1 MSKTTEAGRV
11 LAAEWDGRYTGW
23 SKKTLPAEPNP
34 ALLAEAA
41 ELRPGRALDIGCGL
55 GSDAIWLA
63 ARGWDVT
70 ALDVSQVALDRAA
83 ARAEQAGVSVAWQQ
97 SRLEDAAVPPGGFDL
112 VTAHYPALLHSEGRD
127 AERAL
132 LASVA
137 VGGTL
142 LVVHHADVDVATAKA
157 HGFDPA
163 DYLDHDDVAALFDD
177 TWEVRIDRGRLRGR
191 PAGSEGQH
199 THDDVLVARRLRRAL
214 SDAPADPAAPA

>member
-1 MSKTTEAGRV
+1 MPKTTEAGQV
-11 LAAEWDGRYTGW
+11 LAAEWDGRYAGW
-23 SKKTLPAEPNP
+23 SMELLPAEPNP

-41 ELRPGRALDIGCGL
+41 RLRPGRALDIGCGV

-83 ARAEQAGVSVAWQQ
+83 DRAEQAGVSVEWQQ
-97 SRLEDAAVPPGGFDL
+97 SRLEDAAVPPQGFDL
-112 VTAHYPALLHSEGRD
+112 VTAHYPALLHSSGGD

-132 LASVA
+132 LASVT

-163 DYLDHDDVAALFDD
+163 DYLGHDDVAALFDD
-177 TWEVRIDRGRLRGR
+177 TWEVRIDRGRLRSR

-199 THDDVLVARRLRRAL
+199 THDDVLVARRLQ
-214 SDAPADPAAPA
+214 

>member
-1 MSKTTEAGRV
+1 MAKTTEAGQV

-23 SKKTLPAEPNP
+23 SMEMLPSEPNP

-41 ELRPGRALDIGCGL
+41 DFEPGRALDIGCGV

-70 ALDVSQVALDRAA
+70 AIDVSQVALDRAA
-83 ARAEQAGVSVAWQQ
+83 ARAEQAGVRVAWQQ
-97 SRLEDAAVPPGGFDL
+97 CRLEDAVVPPGGFDL
-112 VTAHYPALLHSEGRD
+112 VTAHYPALLHSSGGD

-142 LVVHHADVDVATAKA
+142 LVVHHADVDVEIAKA

-163 DYLDHDDVAALFDD
+163 DYLGHEDVAALFDD
-177 TWEVRIDRGRLRGR
+177 TWEVRIDRGRPRGR

-199 THDDVLVARRLRRAL
+199 THDDVVVALRV
-214 SDAPADPAAPA
+214 SDGPGDPATPA